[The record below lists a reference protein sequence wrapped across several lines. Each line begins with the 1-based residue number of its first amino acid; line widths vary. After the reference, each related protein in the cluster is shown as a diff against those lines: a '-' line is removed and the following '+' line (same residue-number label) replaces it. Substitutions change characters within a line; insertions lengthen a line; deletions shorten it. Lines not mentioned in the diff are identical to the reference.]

1 MQYQAQIKRKY
12 SLEEIARAV
21 GGEISGGQVRAPGPG
36 HSTKD
41 RSLSIKL
48 AADGDF
54 IIHSFANDDAM
65 ECRDYVRERLGEP
78 QWKPN
83 GGHDPVTASYVYET
97 AEGKP
102 YLRVQRT
109 ASKRFWQQHFDGSG
123 WQPGAPKG
131 ARIPYRLP
139 DLLAAETVYFVEGE
153 KDADRVADLGY
164 VATTISGGAKSKW
177 VPEFDSAFAGKTI
190 YIIPDNDDPGEEFAQ
205 RVAGHLHG
213 VAARVS
219 IIRLPGLGPRTPDHG
234 KDVSDWLDLGNLPE
248 NIGLLADDAE
258 IWAPPIPKDSW
269 RAHAFTAA
277 SLKKKDFPPTSFVVP
292 GLFPEGVT
300 ILAGRPKVGKSWMAL
315 DIALGIAGNRFVL
328 GDIHLEE
335 GDVLYAALEDNQ
347 RRLQSRIRKI
357 LGDSPWPTRLTLAT
371 RWRRLDAGGIA
382 DAREW
387 AANVKNPR
395 LMIFDTLAG
404 IRGERNAK
412 DTTYEGDY
420 RALQELQQWT
430 GDARFGGLILTHTRK
445 ADSPEDK
452 IDAVSGTLGLAGCV
466 DTVAILNR
474 STKGPTLYIRGR
486 DVDEQEKALHF
497 NKSNCRWTIIGEAR
511 EVHQAQSRNKILTF
525 LTDVRLVSEPMGPKK
540 IAEATDM
547 SEDLANQT
555 LGRMVT
561 DDEVI
566 RVKRGLYIA
575 ASRTDL
581 QKAGGPSGRQ

>member
-1 MQYQAQIKRKY
+1 MEYQTQIKRKF
-12 SLEEIARAV
+12 SLGEIARAV

-36 HSTKD
+36 HSPRD
-41 RSLSIKL
+41 RSLLIKL
-48 AADGDF
+48 TADGD
-54 IIHSFANDDAM
+54 IIVHSFANDDAM
-65 ECRDYVRERLGEP
+65 ACKDYVRDKLGEP

-83 GGHDPVTASYVYET
+83 GGGDPVTASYIYET
-97 AEGKP
+97 ADGKP

-109 ASKRFWQQHFDGSG
+109 AAKRFWQQHFDGGG
-123 WQPGAPKG
+123 WQSGAPKG

-139 DLLAAETVYFVEGE
+139 DLLAADTVYFVEGE
-153 KDADRVADLGY
+153 KDADRLADLGY

-177 VPEFDSAFAGKTI
+177 TPDLDSPFAGKSV
-190 YIIPDNDDPGEEFAQ
+190 YIIPDNDDPGEDFAQ
-205 RVAGHLHG
+205 RVAGNLHR
-213 VAARVS
+213 VAAAVA
-219 IIRLPGLGPRTPDHG
+219 IVRLPGLGPRTVDHG

-248 NIGLLADDAE
+248 NIHALAAE
-258 IWAPPIPKDSW
+258 AEPWSPPIPKDSW
-269 RAHAFTAA
+269 RAHVFTAA
-277 SLKKKDFPPTSFVVP
+277 SLERKTFPPASFIVP

-315 DIALGIAGNRFVL
+315 DIALAIAAGGFVL
-328 GDIHLEE
+328 GELHMEQ

-347 RRLQSRIRKI
+347 RRLQSRIRRI
-357 LGDSPWPTRLTLAT
+357 LAGAPWPARLTLAT
-371 RWRRLDAGGIA
+371 QWRRLDAGGIA

-387 AANVKNPR
+387 AANAKNPR

-430 GDARFGGLILTHTRK
+430 GDNRFGALILTHTRK

-497 NKSNCRWTIIGEAR
+497 NKSNCRWAIIGEAR
-511 EVHQAQSRNKILTF
+511 EVHQAQSRNKILTL
-525 LTDVRLVSEPMGPKK
+525 LTDVRLVSEPLGPKE
-540 IAEATDM
+540 IARQTDM
-547 SEDLANQT
+547 TEDLANKT
-555 LGRMVT
+555 LGRMAE
-561 DDEVI
+561 DGEVI
-566 RVKRGLYIA
+566 RVKRGFYIA
-575 ASRTDL
+575 ASRDDL
-581 QKAGGPSGRQ
+581 QKGQRR

>member
-1 MQYQAQIKRKY
+1 MEYQNQEKRKY

-36 HSTKD
+36 HSAKD

-54 IIHSFANDDAM
+54 IIHSFANDDTM
-65 ECRDYVRERLGEP
+65 TCRDYVRDRLGEP

-83 GGHDPVTASYVYET
+83 GGNDPVTASYVYES
-97 AEGKP
+97 ADGKP

-109 ASKRFWQQHFDGSG
+109 ASKRFWQQRFNGNG
-123 WQPGAPKG
+123 WEAGAPKG

-139 DLLAAETVYFVEGE
+139 DLLAAEGAVYFVEGE
-153 KDADRVADLGY
+153 KDADRLADLGY

-177 VPEFDSAFAGKTI
+177 TPELDSAFAGKTVH
-190 YIIPDNDDPGEEFAQ
+190 IIPDNDDPGEEFAQ
-205 RVAGHLHG
+205 RVATHLHN

-219 IIRLPGLGPRTPDHG
+219 IIRLPGFGPRTPDHG

-248 NIGLLADDAE
+248 NIGSLAESAE
-258 IWAPPIPKDSW
+258 AWAPPIPKDSW

-277 SLKKKDFPPTSFVVP
+277 SLENKVFPPTSFVVP

-315 DIALGIAGNRFVL
+315 DIALGIAGGRFVL
-328 GDIHLEE
+328 GDILIEE

-347 RRLQSRIRKI
+347 RRLQNRIRKI
-357 LGDSPWPTRLTLAT
+357 LAGSSWPNRLTLVT
-371 RWRRLDAGGIA
+371 RWRRLDAGGIT

-387 AANVKNPR
+387 AASVKNPR

-420 RALQELQQWT
+420 RALQELQHWT
-430 GDARFGGLILTHTRK
+430 GDARFGALILHHTRK
-445 ADSPEDK
+445 AESDDP

-497 NKSNCRWTIIGEAR
+497 NKSQCRWTIIGDAA
-511 EVHQAQSRNKILTF
+511 EVHQTQSRNKIVTY
-525 LTDVRLVSEPMGPKK
+525 LTDVTRCHEAVGPEKIAQECEMRSDLVRKTLARLV
-540 IAEATDM
+540 
-547 SEDLANQT
+547 ED
-555 LGRMVT
+555 G
-561 DDEVI
+561 EI
-566 RVKRGLYIA
+566 IKEKRGLYVA
-575 ASRTDL
+575 AGRSDL
-581 QKAGGPSGRQ
+581 QKR